1 MALKKYR
8 FFAGVCGPTALYSNI
23 IRAED
28 EVSAVKL
35 YLAELGKKAT
45 DENVADQ
52 LQNIREIV
60 PKENPDKLLDCMEKE
75 ISVGDDVMF
84 IKNTSGKTP
93 KLLPGKVE
101 KITGKS
107 IVVKAQSGESVRIV
121 LAEDESDSISRVI
134 VMGSRP
140 NRAGAEVE
148 DASGYPLMVGDPV
161 VYMKPTAYNRC
172 EGFQVGTVKKISD
185 KTIAIDET
193 RRTSDRIVVIN
204 W

>member
-8 FFAGVCGPTALYSNI
+8 FFAGACGPTALYSNI

-35 YLAELGKKAT
+35 YLAELGEEET
-45 DENVADQ
+45 DENVAKQ
-52 LQNIREIV
+52 LRNIREIV
-60 PKENPDKLLDCMEKE
+60 PKEIPDKLLDFMNKE
-75 ISVGDDVMF
+75 ISVDDDVMF
-84 IKNTSGKTP
+84 IRNSSGKAP
-93 KLLPGKVE
+93 KLLFGKVE

-107 IVVKAQSGESVRIV
+107 IVVKAQSGESVRII
-121 LAEDESDSISRVI
+121 LAEEESDSISRVI
-134 VMGSRP
+134 IMNPRP
-140 NRAGAEVE
+140 LRSVGDTT

-172 EGFQVGTVKKISD
+172 EGFEVGTVEKISD
-185 KTIAIDET
+185 KTISINET